1 MNPLPSHFQ
10 SRKRFND
17 KVDQNRKTKRVK
29 TFFSE
34 VPTLGAKSLTTG
46 KSQNLFS
53 TLCNNINCANT
64 NNNDNDG
71 DGGESCDEDNV
82 AMLQNVDADR
92 RSDFR
97 RLRRVRDVV
106 DGRRLRVA
114 AQLPVQSSHESG
126 QHQRLSVRLGGG
138 RLQQQDLHQGSG

>member
-53 TLCNNINCANT
+53 TLCDNINCT
-64 NNNDNDG
+64 NNDNDC

-82 AMLQNVDADR
+82 AMLQNVDPDR

-97 RLRRVRDVV
+97 RVRRVRDV
-106 DGRRLRVA
+106 DAGRRLRVA
-114 AQLPVQSSHESG
+114 AQLSVQSSHESG
-126 QHQRLSVRLGGG
+126 EHQRLSVRLGGG